1 MGLITRRAG
10 ALTAP
15 SASRTRLRWASP
27 QEHRGPPVVARGPR
41 SRPAEAE
48 LPRRPLP
55 RPAPWGHGRQDRE
68 APPCEAE
75 LLGATRVTV
84 TVSSSSWFAGASF
97 QHLVLNDEMRV
108 PARRCCGPPDASHSR
123 SGHVHHSCS
132 GHAHHSR
139 SGHAHHSC
147 SGHACHSRCGHAHHS
162 HSAQALHSPCGRRTC
177 GNADS
182 EGGCLHR

>member
-97 QHLVLNDEMRV
+97 QHLVLNEMRV

-132 GHAHHSR
+132 SHAHHSR

-162 HSAQALHSPCGRRTC
+162 HSAQALHSRCGQRTC

>member
-27 QEHRGPPVVARGPR
+27 QEHSGPPVVARGPR

-55 RPAPWGHGRQDRE
+55 RPAPWGHGRQDRV

-162 HSAQALHSPCGRRTC
+162 HSAQALHSRCGQRTC
-177 GNADS
+177 GTADS